1 MKSLVNRR
9 FVVAVLAI
17 ACLTAVLLVVAPIR
31 SGSPGPGEY
40 DVWLDWNDDGKI
52 DMKDVSRVA
61 RAFGTN
67 GTSSQ
72 NIMKASMQYDS
83 GWIDLTSTT
92 SPNYTL
98 THNLNLSSADMVVD
112 ARQRTQDWNKTYRVT
127 SNDWFSDLLE
137 TADGGYALAGS
148 TWTNHPT
155 YYDFLLVKTDADGT
169 MQWNKTYGGTG
180 YQEAYALV
188 QTVDGGYALA
198 GYTDSFGAGGHDF
211 WFVKTDASGNMQW
224 NKTYGGTS
232 HDEANALVQTTD
244 GGYALAGF
252 TSSFG
257 ADNSDFWLVKT
268 DANGNMEWNQS
279 YGGTN
284 DDWAYALVQT
294 TDGGYALA
302 GWTYSD
308 MTDFWLV
315 KTDSAGNM
323 QWNRIYGGGN
333 GEEAYALVQTA
344 EGGYA
349 LAGETYSTDSGEPDF
364 WLVKTDAW
372 GNAQWNKTY
381 GGTGAEEARALVQT
395 TDGGYALTGYSN
407 SFTGN
412 NDFYLVKTDVN
423 GNVEWSKTNGLGDA
437 YALVQTSDGGYAALA
452 SGGCCLLKIGVE
464 SGLAWTEPSYNSITL
479 HRGETDI
486 HWNYVRVCLWKPR

>member
-1 MKSLVNRR
+1 
-9 FVVAVLAI
+9 
-17 ACLTAVLLVVAPIR
+17 
-31 SGSPGPGEY
+31 
-40 DVWLDWNDDGKI
+40 
-52 DMKDVSRVA
+52 
-61 RAFGTN
+61 
-67 GTSSQ
+67 
-72 NIMKASMQYDS
+72 
-83 GWIDLTSTT
+83 
-92 SPNYTL
+92 
-98 THNLNLSSADMVVD
+98 
-112 ARQRTQDWNKTYRVT
+112 
-127 SNDWFSDLLE
+127 
-137 TADGGYALAGS
+137 
-148 TWTNHPT
+148 
-155 YYDFLLVKTDADGT
+155 
-169 MQWNKTYGGTG
+169 
-180 YQEAYALV
+180 
-188 QTVDGGYALA
+188 
-198 GYTDSFGAGGHDF
+198 
-211 WFVKTDASGNMQW
+211 
-224 NKTYGGTS
+224 
-232 HDEANALVQTTD
+232 VQTTD